1 MSDAV
6 RQNKRYPA
14 RPGLAIRCDSW
25 AEFATLYASDVSQ
38 GGMFLVTDD
47 PPPIL
52 SRVELRMQL
61 PEGHEIVLDARVVHV
76 IDQDQAAAEGKHAG
90 VGVEFVE
97 LDEVRKR
104 EIHRLVEFARWEGG
118 SGNTSFAKSMFEQA
132 GSLSP
137 ADVIASLPPVSK
149 RPQPDTASA
158 QSPQSSQPR
167 AQPSSRPITRR
178 GERRKRAGD
187 TTYRSMPVVQDELA
201 TRSSPPRSRSV
212 APNKD
217 AEETPGNAA
226 DEVEAAE
233 ASTDSSKPSPPKPT
247 NMAQLKQGMKHFA
260 HRRYHEAIDVFRA
273 MLEDNPGDPE
283 ALKWLHMAQA
293 RISVFKEDEE
303 SAVQHYKRVLQYD
316 EGHHEA
322 LKYVRSHGRRGLAG
336 SLGRLFKRK

>member
-6 RQNKRYPA
+6 RQNKRYTA
-14 RPGLAIRCDSW
+14 RQGLQIRCETW

-38 GGMFLVTDD
+38 GGMFLVTDE
-47 PPPIL
+47 PLPIL
-52 SRVELRMQL
+52 SRIELRLQL

-76 IDQDQAAAEGKHAG
+76 IDAQQAAAEGKHAG

-104 EIHRLVEFARWEGG
+104 EIHQLVEFARWEGG

-132 GSLSP
+132 GSLSA
-137 ADVIASLPPVSK
+137 ADVIASLPPVPTLPK
-149 RPQPDTASA
+149 P
-158 QSPQSSQPR
+158 SQPT
-167 AQPSSRPITRR
+167 PSRPESQPGSRPGSVPSGR
-178 GERRKRAGD
+178 PRVRAKRAGD
-187 TTYRSMPVVQDELA
+187 TTYRSMPVVQDDLSTPS
-201 TRSSPPRSRSV
+201 TRPR
-212 APNKD
+212 
-217 AEETPGNAA
+217 AA
-226 DEVEAAE
+226 SARPAAE
-233 ASTDSSKPSPPKPT
+233 ADAGKGEGEESVEATDTTQASKPPEPKPT
-247 NMAQLKQGMKHFA
+247 DMVKLKQGMKHFA
-260 HRRYHEAIDVFRA
+260 RRRYHEAIDIFRG

-303 SAVQHYKRVLQYD
+303 SAVQHYKRVLEYD

-336 SLGRLFKRK
+336 SLTRLFKRR